1 MIRFKILILNLSNLV
16 EESLNDILGD
26 SDDEKEQDLVVN
38 KILDEIGIEV
48 SGKVILLINCFIK
61 LILI

>member
-1 MIRFKILILNLSNLV
+1 M

-48 SGKVILLINCFIK
+48 SGKVIYLIIINKPNC
-61 LILI
+61 